1 VVYCA
6 SPLSTASQMAYRYL
20 VSRGCRNAS
29 RYAGGIQDW
38 EEAGY
43 ALEGEMAGE

>member
-1 VVYCA
+1 
-6 SPLSTASQMAYRYL
+6 MNGDAYQFL
-20 VSRGCRNAS
+20 EARGSKNIR

-43 ALEGEMAGE
+43 PLEGEWIHQS